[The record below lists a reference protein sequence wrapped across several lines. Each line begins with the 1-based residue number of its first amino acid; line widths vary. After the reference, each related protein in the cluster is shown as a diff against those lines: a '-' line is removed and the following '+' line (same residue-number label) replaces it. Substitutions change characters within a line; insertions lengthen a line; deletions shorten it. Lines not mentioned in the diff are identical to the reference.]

1 MVLSHD
7 PHVGAIWRPQ
17 HFPEGII
24 SNICAEFDERLHQ
37 GLNNF
42 DQPVAPRD
50 HLVNADVDTS
60 MRAVCAT
67 LPQAFNPFPSAHQ
80 LPGSFLEHVQG
91 RHDRGPA
98 VRTPPPPTAPLNGLT
113 MVRTQEFS

>member
-1 MVLSHD
+1 MA
-7 PHVGAIWRPQ
+7 PTA
-17 HFPEGII
+17 FPGGHYIEYLR
-24 SNICAEFDERLHQ
+24 EFDERLHQ

-50 HLVNADVDTS
+50 HLVNAYVDTS
-60 MRAVCAT
+60 MRACCAT

-98 VRTPPPPTAPLNGLT
+98 VRISLPPTAPLNGLT